1 MRNTVFTRL
10 VTDNG
15 YKWLYRKESS
25 MNLSINTNNSAMETM
40 ERTSVGKAQD
50 NMERAYAG
58 KAKENTERTSAQKAD
73 ESARQQAEEA
83 REYTAVSVQ
92 GDTVEISLEGKAA
105 GGTSGD
111 DAAAAESGDGKVTRI
126 ITETDTT
133 QASASQTYQLSSYTE
148 NELRQMYQN
157 GEITKAEYDEEL
169 ESRE

>member
-1 MRNTVFTRL
+1 
-10 VTDNG
+10 
-15 YKWLYRKESS
+15 

-50 NMERAYAG
+50 NMEHAYAG
-58 KAKENTERTSAQKAD
+58 KTKENAD
-73 ESARQQAEEA
+73 ENVARQAEEA
-83 REYTAVSVQ
+83 REYAAVSVQ
-92 GDTVEISLEGKAA
+92 GDTVEISPEGKAA
-105 GGTSGD
+105 GGNAGD
-111 DAAAAESGDGKVTRI
+111 HPDVAESGDGKVTKI

-133 QASASQTYQLSSYTE
+133 QTAASQMYQLSSYTE

>member
-1 MRNTVFTRL
+1 
-10 VTDNG
+10 
-15 YKWLYRKESS
+15 

-40 ERTSVGKAQD
+40 ERTSVGKAQG

-58 KAKENTERTSAQKAD
+58 KTKENTERISAQKAD
-73 ESARQQAEEA
+73 ENVAQQAEET

-92 GDTVEISLEGKAA
+92 GDTVEISPEGKAA
-105 GGTSGD
+105 GGNAGD
-111 DAAAAESGDGKVTRI
+111 DVAAAESGDGKVTRI

-133 QASASQTYQLSSYTE
+133 QTVASQTYQLSSYTE